1 MLNTQEKAPL
11 HVTENAV
18 ARIKLLREKQGNP
31 DLKLRL
37 GVSGGGCSGFQY
49 TFAFEEAAEAG
60 DTIINENGVE
70 VLVDDMSLMYLLGSE
85 LDFVEDL
92 AGAAFQVRNPNAQSS
107 CGCGTSFAV

>member
-1 MLNTQEKAPL
+1 MNNQEKAPL
-11 HVTENAV
+11 QVTKSAA

-31 DLKLRL
+31 ALKLRL

-49 TFAFEEAAEAG
+49 TFGFEEKAEDG
-60 DTIINENGVE
+60 DMIIEKDGVE
-70 VLVDDMSLMYLLGSE
+70 VLVDDMSLLYILGSE
-85 LDFVEDL
+85 LDFVENL